1 MNSNMVKCDN
11 CGRKFAMIDQSPEAP
26 QGVTFVLVDN
36 TSISLCRY
44 CLIDL
49 GKGTFKPKSAK
60 LKKIWREAGD
70 DE

>member
-1 MNSNMVKCDN
+1 MSSNMVKCDN
-11 CGRKFAMIDQSPEAP
+11 CGRKFAMIDQSQEAP
-26 QGVTFVLVDN
+26 QGVTFVLEGN

-60 LKKIWREAGD
+60 LKKMWKEDGVD
-70 DE
+70 V